1 MTRKLFSLT
10 LSAFALL
17 LLMGAGVE
25 EDSAGQIQTEKGPR
39 GAQLVQASET
49 HDQEADQAHMVT
61 AVAGSSVL
69 TLVEDMDRTLTVDG
83 QARLL
88 GGKQDS
94 EERNDLG
101 ALVPMAKELDS
112 SVSVVWTAAVRP

>member
-25 EDSAGQIQTEKGPR
+25 ENSAGQIQTEKGPR
-39 GAQLVQASET
+39 GAQLVQTSET

-69 TLVEDMDRTLTVDG
+69 TLVEDMDRTLT
-83 QARLL
+83 ASR
-88 GGKQDS
+88 S
-94 EERNDLG
+94 PR
-101 ALVPMAKELDS
+101 
-112 SVSVVWTAAVRP
+112 R

>member
-49 HDQEADQAHMVT
+49 HDQEADQAHM
-61 AVAGSSVL
+61 
-69 TLVEDMDRTLTVDG
+69 DDRSGGLQRADSGRGHGPDLDG
-83 QARLL
+83 
-88 GGKQDS
+88 
-94 EERNDLG
+94 
-101 ALVPMAKELDS
+101 
-112 SVSVVWTAAVRP
+112 

>member
-25 EDSAGQIQTEKGPR
+25 EDSTQQLQTEKGTR
-39 GAQLVQASET
+39 GAQLVQTSET

-83 QARLL
+83 KAVPSEVTRRSRAERLMWLWSPWPRSWTPPSLSL
-88 GGKQDS
+88 G
-94 EERNDLG
+94 
-101 ALVPMAKELDS
+101 
-112 SVSVVWTAAVRP
+112 TAAARP